1 MSLRIQTN
9 VEALNAHRNL
19 VNVNDSVSKSM
30 ERLSSGFRINTR
42 FRRRRRPRHLG
53 EDARADQRPGPGPAQ
68 HPGRPSRS
76 SRRRKAP

>member
-30 ERLSSGFRINTR
+30 ERLELRLPDQ
-42 FRRRRRPRHLG
+42 PRV
-53 EDARADQRPGPGPAQ
+53 
-68 HPGRPSRS
+68 
-76 SRRRKAP
+76 